1 MDSLLF
7 IFGHLY
13 KKDDEINKCI
23 NCNESKLTKI
33 MRLLINGD
41 SDEAR
46 VTMVSYNDNYRHA
59 FNRNSPIDLYSALS
73 DWMPIFS
80 NLCQYVIHSQMSCNR
95 C

>member
-1 MDSLLF
+1 MYNTCAMDSLLF

-13 KKDDEINKCI
+13 KKDEEINKLT
-23 NCNESKLTKI
+23 NFNESKLTKI

-46 VTMVSYNDNYRHA
+46 IRMVSDNNIYQ
-59 FNRNSPIDLYSALS
+59 NTLNVNSPIDLYSVLG

-80 NLCQYVIHSQMSCNR
+80 NLCQ
-95 C
+95 